1 MPMAYVISLDTFLAF
16 CAFAGIGLALLVGG
30 ITLVAL
36 VTPHDEIALI
46 RAGNKA
52 AGIGMAG
59 ALIGLALPLNSVISN
74 SVSLIDAAIW
84 GGIAAVIQILA
95 FSVSRLI
102 ITRRGPDQIDAGN
115 ESAGW
120 FSAGVAVSAGL
131 INSAAMVP

>member
-1 MPMAYVISLDTFLAF
+1 MQYVITGQSFLAF
-16 CAFAGIGLALLVGG
+16 CAFVGIGLLILLLA

-36 VTPHDEIALI
+36 ITPHKEITLI
-46 RAGNKA
+46 RQGNKA

-59 ALIGLALPLNSVISN
+59 ALIGLALPINSVISH
-74 SVSLIDAAIW
+74 SVSLVDAAIW
-84 GGIAAVIQILA
+84 AAIAAVMQLLA
-95 FSVSRLI
+95 FGVSRAI

-120 FSAGVAVSAGL
+120 FSAGVAVAVGL